1 MGPPEAGKTQLKRAL
16 FGDFTIA
23 EESTP
28 ACTKATPAVEIMLA
42 GENKWKPFE
51 FEHLKTL
58 SLQEDIVNISPRD
71 ATNTGTIPS
80 PDNSS
85 DSISIV
91 AAVNDQ
97 PAIQSTSG
105 NTANRSNSSEN
116 SLTIERQRSMK
127 SFQSLNE
134 HVTKGLVESKCC
146 DKNLKSMKLIYM
158 VDSGG
163 QPSFLDFHPVTATFA
178 ASYLLVYNM
187 EEGLDTKPRMSYR
200 KSRYFPTK
208 ELPPSTKTNL
218 EILHRSMLTVHHF
231 KARFDDRCEKI
242 TELMKDKFCAAPS
255 APPIFIVGTRKQQS
269 FCSSH
274 SKKLKPLYQ
283 NIPSL
288 KRATSLKFVESTSP
302 NCEGTKELRDAICN
316 EDSLCSFRLPLS
328 WMKLHL
334 MSVALESDCENES
347 SYKELQVQTY
357 SNLCEMCLSE
367 NIVRSTEEF
376 KAMITV
382 FHSLGVFSCPDIEF
396 KETKDAQIEE
406 YLIFLNPNILYGFVS
421 KILEIPFIDL
431 DKWKNRPSLKD
442 LQLAGEMT
450 VQALE
455 DLGIPDEIGASD
467 GIHRRLLSWLVR
479 WGLAA
484 PMDAERKL
492 FIPSVLPLQP
502 DWPSPFRGTPFDPFP
517 LQFCFIYDSTKNYTF
532 HYLPQGFFPHFV
544 VTLVKGGYT
553 LHENAQDPEDDEI
566 VPRCRDAISLIRQR
580 QKFDGAKNT
589 FNIQLVDKGTHI
601 SIHMFPADLKAKDTR
616 REAGRVLADLKKK
629 IEDTNEKLYYRSH
642 DEIALCCD
650 CTCRSEQ
657 RILDCHLARID
668 VGNGDDG
675 IPITCL
681 HPKRACNLAWENDVT
696 DDLLRAVIE
705 TFHQSSGMSIF
716 IGPVY
721 TLSLHTYTLASISLF
736 RPV

>member
-23 EESTP
+23 EDSTP

-58 SLQEDIVNISPRD
+58 SLQEDIINKSPTD
-71 ATNTGTIPS
+71 TTNTAIIPS

-85 DSISIV
+85 DSVSIV

-97 PAIQSTSG
+97 LSVQSTSG
-105 NTANRSNSSEN
+105 NTTSRWNSS
-116 SLTIERQRSMK
+116 IERQRSMK
-127 SFQSLNE
+127 FFQSLNE
-134 HVTKGLVESKCC
+134 HVTKCLVESKCC
-146 DKNLKSMKLIYM
+146 DNNLKSMKLIYM

-178 ASYLLVYNM
+178 ATYLLVYNM
-187 EEGLDTKPRMSYR
+187 EEGLDAKPRMSYR
-200 KSRYFPTK
+200 KSRYFPAK

-218 EILHRSMLTVHHF
+218 EVLHRSMLTVHHF
-231 KARFDDRCEKI
+231 QVRFDERHRKI
-242 TELMKDKFCAAPS
+242 LELMKDKFRAAPS
-255 APPIFIVGTRKQQS
+255 APPLLIVGTRKVPS
-269 FCSSH
+269 STSSH
-274 SKKLKPLYQ
+274 SKKIKLLYQ

-288 KRATSLKFVESTSP
+288 KRATSLKFVESMSP
-302 NCEGTKELRDAICN
+302 NCEGTKDLRDTISN

-328 WMKLHL
+328 WLKLHL
-334 MSVALESDCENES
+334 MSVTLESDPGEES
-347 SYKELQVQTY
+347 FRKELQVQTY
-357 SNLCEMCLSE
+357 SNLCEMCLNE

-376 KAMITV
+376 KAMITI

-421 KILEIPFIDL
+421 KMLEIPFIDL

-442 LQLAGEMT
+442 LQLAGELT

-484 PMDAERKL
+484 PMDAEGKL

-502 DWPSPFRGTPFDPFP
+502 DLPLPFTRTRFDPFP
-517 LQFCFIYDSTKNYTF
+517 LHFCFIYDSTKNYTF

-553 LHENAQDPEDDEI
+553 VHENAQDPEDDEI

-580 QKFDGAKNT
+580 QKFDDAKNT
-589 FNIQLVDKGTHI
+589 FNIQLVDEGTHI
-601 SIHMFPADLKAKDTR
+601 SIHMFPADLKAKGTR
-616 REAGRVLADLKKK
+616 REAGRVLAELKRK
-629 IEDTNEKLYYRSH
+629 IEDTNEKLYHHSH
-642 DEIALCCD
+642 DEIALCCN
-650 CTCRSEQ
+650 CICGPEQ
-657 RILDCHLARID
+657 KILDYHLARIS
-668 VGNGDDG
+668 VGNDDDG

-681 HPKRACNLAWENDVT
+681 HPKRACNLAWENNLT

-705 TFHQSSGMSIF
+705 TFHQSSGLSIF

-721 TLSLHTYTLASISLF
+721 TLSLHTYTLVSISLL
-736 RPV
+736 RPVCK